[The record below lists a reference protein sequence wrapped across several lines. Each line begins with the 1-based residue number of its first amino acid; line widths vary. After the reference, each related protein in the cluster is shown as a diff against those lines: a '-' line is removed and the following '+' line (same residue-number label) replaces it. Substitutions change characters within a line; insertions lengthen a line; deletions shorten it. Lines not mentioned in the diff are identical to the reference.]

1 MYERTAAPAPDPS
14 VEEIESLTGATM
26 TEEQAAML
34 MASSGRCRGI
44 ETRHTADQFNKKR
57 VLLPQTLDISY
68 SGVHG
73 NKKFPT
79 VEGPEVVRQGKRADV
94 AWAGVEASRK
104 FYFGILN
111 FPVPESIEPAH
122 MWIVD
127 PRAGAGLRNFIFR
140 F

>member
-1 MYERTAAPAPDPS
+1 MGCCLACRLWQQFALQVKLCALRA
-14 VEEIESLTGATM
+14 TGTV
-26 TEEQAAML
+26 
-34 MASSGRCRGI
+34 
-44 ETRHTADQFNKKR
+44 DQFNKKR

>member
-1 MYERTAAPAPDPS
+1 MACTRYPTPDEVQQLHTPALKLTLLNHCKIPAPKGPCT
-14 VEEIESLTGATM
+14 V
-26 TEEQAAML
+26 
-34 MASSGRCRGI
+34 
-44 ETRHTADQFNKKR
+44 DQFNKKR

>member
-1 MYERTAAPAPDPS
+1 MQISPCSHIYTT
-14 VEEIESLTGATM
+14 V
-26 TEEQAAML
+26 
-34 MASSGRCRGI
+34 
-44 ETRHTADQFNKKR
+44 DQFNKKR

-79 VEGPEVVRQGKRADV
+79 VEDPEVVRQGKRADV

-104 FYFGILN
+104 FYFILN

-127 PRAGAGLRNFIFR
+127 PRAGAGCWC
-140 F
+140 

>member
-1 MYERTAAPAPDPS
+1 MACAVTFKRRLPRGPS
-14 VEEIESLTGATM
+14 KFKARFGI
-26 TEEQAAML
+26 
-34 MASSGRCRGI
+34 SGIWC
-44 ETRHTADQFNKKR
+44 TVDQFNKKR

>member
-1 MYERTAAPAPDPS
+1 M
-14 VEEIESLTGATM
+14 
-26 TEEQAAML
+26 
-34 MASSGRCRGI
+34 
-44 ETRHTADQFNKKR
+44 
-57 VLLPQTLDISY
+57 LLPQTLDISY

-73 NKKFPT
+73 KKKFPF

-104 FYFGILN
+104 FYFILF

-127 PRAGAGLRNFIFR
+127 PRAGAEGSGWRLGRLGLEGVVVQEI
-140 F
+140 

>member
-1 MYERTAAPAPDPS
+1 MKISIDNDARVD
-14 VEEIESLTGATM
+14 ESSRGMRVVYVLCVLKIIDY
-26 TEEQAAML
+26 ML
-34 MASSGRCRGI
+34 WI
-44 ETRHTADQFNKKR
+44 TVDQFNKKR

-68 SGVHG
+68 SGVYG

-79 VEGPEVVRQGKRADV
+79 AEGSEVVRQGKRADV

-111 FPVPESIEPAH
+111 CPVPESIEPAH
-122 MWIVD
+122 MWILD

>member
-1 MYERTAAPAPDPS
+1 M
-14 VEEIESLTGATM
+14 
-26 TEEQAAML
+26 
-34 MASSGRCRGI
+34 
-44 ETRHTADQFNKKR
+44 
-57 VLLPQTLDISY
+57 LLPQTLDISY

-140 F
+140 FYIFWGIFAGAKGLAGGLGGLGWKGGCPGNLVFNSKFPQPHPVRLGWVGRGAG

>member
-1 MYERTAAPAPDPS
+1 MFVLCFLPFRFNYACNGFS
-14 VEEIESLTGATM
+14 CCF
-26 TEEQAAML
+26 AMFGF
-34 MASSGRCRGI
+34 AC
-44 ETRHTADQFNKKR
+44 TVDQFNKKR